1 MSYALIALL
10 LLWHPYV
17 LARLLPDRAVEV
29 RVRPL
34 ELEIDI
40 VITRM

>member
-1 MSYALIALL
+1 MTTALIALL

-17 LARLLPDRAVEV
+17 LSRLLPDRTVEV

-34 ELEIDI
+34 AMEIDI